1 MSSRALRRA
10 QKEQEE
16 KELQERLARLAQ
28 EEEEEEEEEEPEEEV
43 APKPPSKQSLFAM
56 LGDAGDDEDGDE
68 DDDDD
73 DQEQDEPA
81 PKPLVQSTP
90 AANPSRKSKKK
101 KKRRGKNKSK
111 TATPQADAA
120 DSGLDEID
128 QALLALNLTSSGK
141 KGTDEPLTPAISEE
155 TQQLFSALSID
166 TTHLHAANEMKKLF
180 GRTAL
185 QHADDDEPRQR
196 QQQGIAAR
204 VAGRNQPGSRLTGLS
219 LRRNIFVQGKE
230 EWPRATSGGLGME
243 IVEKRA
249 DGSVEY
255 RFVHNTSYQETQRQF
270 AVCVASMDPE
280 RMVQLLHHN
289 PYHISTLLQVSE
301 IAKQQRDNASASDLL
316 ERALFT
322 FGRSVHST
330 FSQNLSAGKA
340 RLSFSRPENREF
352 FLAIWR
358 YMVTLGVRAT
368 WRTAL
373 EWARLLLSLSPEQDP
388 YCIRLLIDR
397 LALRGREPQALIDI
411 VESDVLERSWKV
423 PPNLAFSVALA
434 HLRLKNPV
442 KARSTLKNAVR
453 EYPWLAARLC
463 KELDITPIPKPVWGR
478 EPHSDYQE
486 LLCSM
491 YTPRAKDLWNTTE
504 GTSLLV
510 EMSYSFD
517 EPLPDGAAP
526 YWLAAMDQVH
536 LARHV
541 ILTDD
546 QRLIALLDTRVK
558 EQYTSVSD
566 PLPPADNAPSYDAA
580 ATSTAHRGAHHAT
593 QDRAALLSD
602 LEELRRYFHSI
613 DIEGLIGGGLTEGN
627 LVQALR
633 ECGSSLD
640 EFRRNSERFQDVRA
654 RLQEVGVQVV
664 FEGAGAR
671 EGGSEDD
678 VVDDDDDE
686 EEEEE

>member
-16 KELQERLARLAQ
+16 RQLQEKLARLEQ
-28 EEEEEEEEEEPEEEV
+28 EESEESEEEV
-43 APKPPSKQSLFAM
+43 APKPQAKPSLFAM
-56 LGDAGDDEDGDE
+56 LGDAGGG

-73 DQEQDEPA
+73 DEDEDDGNEQDEPA
-81 PKPLVQSTP
+81 PKPVVENTP
-90 AANPSRKSKKK
+90 PSNPSKRSKKK
-101 KKRRGKNKSK
+101 KKKGKNKSK
-111 TATPQADAA
+111 TATPQKDAT

-128 QALLALNLTSSGK
+128 QALLALKVTSSGK
-141 KGTDEPLTPAISEE
+141 KGTDEPLQPAISEE

-196 QQQGIAAR
+196 GPQGIAAR

-219 LRRNIFVQGKE
+219 LRRNIFIQGKE

-243 IVEKRA
+243 IVAKHD
-249 DGSVEY
+249 DGTVEY

-270 AVCVASMDPE
+270 HVAVASYDPE
-280 RMVQLLHHN
+280 RMIQLLHTN

-330 FSQNLSAGKA
+330 FSSTLSAGKA

-358 YMVTLGVRAT
+358 YIATLCVRAT
-368 WRTAL
+368 FRTAL
-373 EWARLLLSLSPEQDP
+373 EWARLMLSLAPEEDP
-388 YCIRLLIDR
+388 YCMRLLLDQ
-397 LALRGREPQALIDI
+397 LALRGRSPESLISLA
-411 VESDVLERSWKV
+411 ESDVLERAWKI
-423 PPNLAFSVALA
+423 PPNLAFSTALA
-434 HLRLKNPV
+434 HLRLKEPA

-463 KELDITPIPKPVWGR
+463 KELDITPIPKPVWGK
-478 EPHSDYQE
+478 EPTTDFQE
-486 LLCSM
+486 LLSAL

-510 EMSYSFD
+510 EICYSF
-517 EPLPDGAAP
+517 EAPLGDGAAP
-526 YWLAAMDQVH
+526 YWLAPIDELD

-546 QRLIALLDTRVK
+546 QSLIALLPVHIK
-558 EQYTSVSD
+558 EKYTSVSD
-566 PLPPADNAPSYDAA
+566 PLPPTNNAPSYDAQ
-580 ATSTAHRGAHHAT
+580 SLPGPRGQRSAG
-593 QDRAALLSD
+593 DRNALLGD
-602 LEELRRYFHSI
+602 LEELRRYFQSI
-613 DIEGLIGGGLTEGN
+613 DIEGLVGGGLTEEN
-627 LVQALR
+627 LVRALQDG
-633 ECGSSLD
+633 GSSLE
-640 EFRRNSERFQDVRA
+640 EFRRNSERFQVVRA
-654 RLQEVGVQVV
+654 RLQDVGVQVV
-664 FEGAGAR
+664 FEG
-671 EGGSEDD
+671 EGRGDGDD
-678 VVDDDDDE
+678 GGDTE
-686 EEEEE
+686 EEEE

>member
-16 KELQERLARLAQ
+16 RELQEKLARLEQ
-28 EEEEEEEEEEPEEEV
+28 EEDEEESEEDIAP
-43 APKPPSKQSLFAM
+43 PKPQQKQSLFAM
-56 LGDAGDDEDGDE
+56 LGDAGDGEDESDGD
-68 DDDDD
+68 DIDDD
-73 DQEQDEPA
+73 DQHDPA
-81 PKPLVQSTP
+81 PEPVVQSTP
-90 AANPSRKSKKK
+90 TTNSSKKSKKK
-101 KKRRGKNKSK
+101 KKKAKNKSK
-111 TATPQADAA
+111 TATPQTDAA

-128 QALLALNLTSSGK
+128 QALLALKLTSSGK

-255 RFVHNTSYQETQRQF
+255 RFVHSTSYQETQRQF

-358 YMVTLGVRAT
+358 YIATLGVRAT

-388 YCIRLLIDR
+388 YCTRLLLDQ
-397 LALRGREPQALIDI
+397 LALRGRDPQALVDI

-463 KELDITPIPKPVWGR
+463 KELDISPIPKPIWGR

-486 LLCSM
+486 LLCSL
-491 YTPRAKDLWNTTE
+491 YTARAKDLWNTTE

-510 EMSYSFD
+510 EISYSFD
-517 EPLPDGAAP
+517 EPLPDGVAP
-526 YWLAAMDQVH
+526 YWLSEINEVD
-536 LARHV
+536 LARHI

-546 QRLIALLDTRVK
+546 QHLIALLDTRVK
-558 EQYTSVSD
+558 ELYTSVSD
-566 PLPPADNAPSYDAA
+566 PLPPADNSPSYDAA
-580 ATSTAHRGAHHAT
+580 AGASGTNNPHRASP
-593 QDRAALLSD
+593 DRAALLSD
-602 LEELRRYFHSI
+602 LEELRRYFQSI
-613 DIEGLIGGGLTEGN
+613 DIEGLIGGGLTEEN

-633 ECGSSLD
+633 DGGSSLD
-640 EFRRNSERFQDVRA
+640 EFRRN
-654 RLQEVGVQVV
+654 
-664 FEGAGAR
+664 
-671 EGGSEDD
+671 
-678 VVDDDDDE
+678 
-686 EEEEE
+686 